1 MTTNQPTPPMLP
13 PVVSGPPVIPTQA
26 AAPEAQPSYPQPDG
40 YHGPQYIIQNVSP
53 GSLAVGPRKSAWT
66 VFWLDMF
73 FGFLG
78 VHRFYLGHF
87 GLGFLYLF
95 TGGLFGV
102 GAIVDLFIAW
112 HITRKENV
120 RRGYG
125 PVTR

>member
-1 MTTNQPTPPMLP
+1 MTTNQPIQPPAP
-13 PVVSGPPVIPTQA
+13 PVASGQTIPTQA
-26 AAPEAQPSYPQPDG
+26 AAPEAQPLYPHQE
-40 YHGPQYIIQNVSP
+40 HGVQYIIQNATP
-53 GSLAVGPRKSAWT
+53 TPLGTPKSAWV

>member
-1 MTTNQPTPPMLP
+1 MTTNQPIPPLPQP

-26 AAPEAQPSYPQPDG
+26 AAPEAQPNYPQ
-40 YHGPQYIIQNVSP
+40 QTIIQNVTP
-53 GSLAVGPRKSAWT
+53 GSLAYGPRKNAWA

-78 VHRFYLGHF
+78 VHRFYLGHV
-87 GLGFLYLF
+87 GMGFLYLF

-112 HITRKENV
+112 KITRKENV